1 MAARS
6 AEVKSYVLPDVK
18 SKAAAVYARWG
29 MSLSDAVNTFL
40 IKSIEVGGLPFDMRP
55 ATVRASFQQRWM
67 TRKATSMTVSSASSR
82 PVPWEIWLAYVR
94 FADHPDVGKIAMP

>member
-1 MAARS
+1 MATRS

-18 SKAAAVYARWG
+18 SGAAAVYARWG

-55 ATVRASFQQRWM
+55 SARPAYDAASVLPVDPAYGSSVLPAEMDDEEGDLYDSLVR
-67 TRKATSMTVSSASSR
+67 
-82 PVPWEIWLAYVR
+82 
-94 FADHPDVGKIAMP
+94 

>member
-1 MAARS
+1 MASRS

-18 SKAAAVYARWG
+18 SDAQAVYARWG

-55 ATVRASFQQRWM
+55 EARPTYDPASVIATDPKYGASVLPTEMDDEGDELYASLVR
-67 TRKATSMTVSSASSR
+67 
-82 PVPWEIWLAYVR
+82 
-94 FADHPDVGKIAMP
+94 

>member
-18 SKAAAVYARWG
+18 TAAAAVYARWG

-55 ATVRASFQQRWM
+55 A
-67 TRKATSMTVSSASSR
+67 SR
-82 PVPWEIWLAYVR
+82 PVYDAAVVLPVDPAYGSSVLPAEMDDEEGDLYGSLVR
-94 FADHPDVGKIAMP
+94 

>member
-18 SKAAAVYARWG
+18 SGAQAVYARWG
-29 MSLSDAVNTFL
+29 MSLSDAINTFL

-55 ATVRASFQQRWM
+55 EARPAYDTSSVLPIDPAYGSSVLPADMDDEEGDLYDSLVR
-67 TRKATSMTVSSASSR
+67 
-82 PVPWEIWLAYVR
+82 
-94 FADHPDVGKIAMP
+94 

>member
-18 SKAAAVYARWG
+18 SEAQAVYARWG

-55 ATVRASFQQRWM
+55 EARPAYDTSSVLPIDPAYGSSVLPADMDDEEDDLYGSLVR
-67 TRKATSMTVSSASSR
+67 
-82 PVPWEIWLAYVR
+82 
-94 FADHPDVGKIAMP
+94 

>member
-18 SKAAAVYARWG
+18 SGAQAVYAHWG

-55 ATVRASFQQRWM
+55 EARPSYD
-67 TRKATSMTVSSASSR
+67 ASSVL
-82 PVPWEIWLAYVR
+82 PVDPAYGSSILPADMDDEEDDLYDSLVR
-94 FADHPDVGKIAMP
+94 

>member
-18 SKAAAVYARWG
+18 SGAQAVYARWG

-55 ATVRASFQQRWM
+55 EARTVYD
-67 TRKATSMTVSSASSR
+67 ASSVL
-82 PVPWEIWLAYVR
+82 PVDPVYGSSVLPADMDDEEGDLYGSLVR
-94 FADHPDVGKIAMP
+94 

>member
-1 MAARS
+1 MPSRS

-18 SKAAAVYARWG
+18 SGAQAVYARWG

-55 ATVRASFQQRWM
+55 EAKPAYDPSTVLPADP
-67 TRKATSMTVSSASSR
+67 AYGSSVLPADMDDEEGDLYGS
-82 PVPWEIWLAYVR
+82 LAR
-94 FADHPDVGKIAMP
+94 

>member
-1 MAARS
+1 MASRS

-18 SKAAAVYARWG
+18 SDAQAVYARWG

-55 ATVRASFQQRWM
+55 EARPTYDPASVIATDPKYGASVLTTEMDDEGDELYASLVR
-67 TRKATSMTVSSASSR
+67 
-82 PVPWEIWLAYVR
+82 
-94 FADHPDVGKIAMP
+94 

>member
-18 SKAAAVYARWG
+18 SGAQEVYAHWG

-40 IKSIEVGGLPFDMRP
+40 IKSIELGDPDPVLIRGDVLCHYVHGDL
-55 ATVRASFQQRWM
+55 AEKIGRAH
-67 TRKATSMTVSSASSR
+67 V
-82 PVPWEIWLAYVR
+82 
-94 FADHPDVGKIAMP
+94 

>member
-1 MAARS
+1 MTARS

-18 SKAAAVYARWG
+18 SGAQAVYARWG

-55 ATVRASFQQRWM
+55 EPRPAYD
-67 TRKATSMTVSSASSR
+67 ASSVIAADPR
-82 PVPWEIWLAYVR
+82 YGASVLPAEMDDEEDGLYASLVR
-94 FADHPDVGKIAMP
+94 

>member
-1 MAARS
+1 MMPARS

-18 SKAAAVYARWG
+18 SKAASVYARWG

-55 ATVRASFQQRWM
+55 TTGPGYRAS
-67 TRKATSMTVSSASSR
+67 TVLPVDPRFGSSIL
-82 PVPWEIWLAYVR
+82 PTEMDDEDGDLYDDLVR
-94 FADHPDVGKIAMP
+94 

>member
-1 MAARS
+1 MAART

-18 SKAAAVYARWG
+18 SRAAAVYARWG

-55 ATVRASFQQRWM
+55 SARPAYDAAAVLPIDPAYGSSVLPTEMDDEEGDLYGSLVR
-67 TRKATSMTVSSASSR
+67 
-82 PVPWEIWLAYVR
+82 
-94 FADHPDVGKIAMP
+94 

>member
-18 SKAAAVYARWG
+18 SGAQAVYARWG

-55 ATVRASFQQRWM
+55 EARPAYD
-67 TRKATSMTVSSASSR
+67 TSSWAAPESPGFFEPLSLSKHCLELLDGEGDAR
-82 PVPWEIWLAYVR
+82 DLRLRGGGA
-94 FADHPDVGKIAMP
+94 